1 MADEFQLGGHRYQIG
16 RMNARQ
22 QFHVSRRI
30 APLIPPMVPAL
41 LKLYSEL
48 ERARDAEGAAAVA
61 SISSGAPAAEALAAA
76 REATSRRDVVALAE
90 SVAPVLQP
98 FMDAL
103 ATLKD
108 DDADYVFDACLSV
121 VERKHMN
128 GWARVWSA
136 QHRTTLFDDIGIEV
150 MLPLV
155 VRVIVA
161 NLGNFIGGL
170 LTGQASSPGAAATA
184 G

>member
-1 MADEFQLGGHRYQIG
+1 MANEFQLGGHTYQIG
-16 RMNARQ
+16 RLNARQ

-48 ERARDAEGAAAVA
+48 ERARDATGAAAVTA
-61 SISSGAPAAEALAAA
+61 IVGGAPAAEALAA
-76 REATSRRDVVALAE
+76 SKRDVVALAE

-98 FMDAL
+98 LTDAL

-108 DDADYVFDACLSV
+108 DDADYVLDACLSV

-128 GWARVWSA
+128 GWAKVWSA
-136 QHRTTLFDDIGIEV
+136 QHRTTMFDDIGLEV

-170 LTGQASSPGAAATA
+170 LTGQASSPGEAASD

>member
-1 MADEFQLGGHRYQIG
+1 MADEFQLGGHSYQIG

-48 ERARDAEGAAAVA
+48 ERARDADGAVA
-61 SISSGAPAAEALAAA
+61 SISGGAPAAEALAAA
-76 REATSRRDVVALAE
+76 REATPKRDVVALAE

-170 LTGQASSPGAAATA
+170 LTGQASSPGAAAPA